1 MRQCFNVSMR
11 QFIKTHKLPLP
22 LCKIL
27 FQVHVMQLKVSILF
41 FFFVMWLSPNAQIN
55 GKQSGKVVSYNTPSN
70 QNGNRSTEYFVS
82 VSGDNSNPGTYQ
94 LPWKDINYACN
105 NATAGSTVNVMQGTY
120 FEQVS
125 VGVDSITIQNYQ
137 NQNVIIDGTGV
148 STGAMVE
155 ISNKQGVTFD
165 GFELQ
170 NNIHNDAQGILIT
183 GKSSNTTIK
192 NCKIHDIHFSANPN
206 DPINENTNSQPLIV
220 FGDSTTPL
228 SHLNI
233 INNEIYN
240 CRLGFSEALAVNG
253 NVDTFNIIGNSVHDV
268 TNIGIVMIGHEQTC
282 SDPAKDQARNGVCK
296 ENITYKCSSPYAAN
310 GGIYIDGAR
319 DIVIER
325 NSCYQ
330 NIWGIE
336 VGCEHTGKT
345 ASGITV
351 KNNAIYRNAKSG
363 IALGGYDYPSGSGK
377 IVNCI
382 FYNNTL
388 YDNDTLNDYE
398 AEINITYAENC
409 SVTNNI
415 VYGTNIDNLLIIQYS
430 SVAPV
435 NVVLD
440 SNLYYDLVGAV
451 NVEFEWQNTS
461 YTGFSSWQAAGHDSH
476 TIFNNPDFADVS
488 AFPPDLHLSAT
499 SPAIDAASDCGL
511 IMDRDSVPRP
521 LLNANDMG
529 AYEYGIY
536 WKGTLSNDWSNS
548 GNWSNNTVP
557 DSTDKVTIPSPGF
570 YNHAPQISS
579 NVQVSKIY
587 IKDSS
592 NLEVNS
598 GAVLTV
604 GE

>member
-1 MRQCFNVSMR
+1 
-11 QFIKTHKLPLP
+11 
-22 LCKIL
+22 
-27 FQVHVMQLKVSILF
+27 MQLKVSILF
-41 FFFVMWLSPNAQIN
+41 VFFILWWLTAAAQIN
-55 GKQSGKVVSYNTPSN
+55 EKQSAMVVSKNEASN
-70 QNGNRSTEYFVS
+70 QNGNRSTEYIVS

-94 LPWKDINYACN
+94 LPWRDINYACN

-120 FEQVS
+120 FEQIF
-125 VGVDSITIQNYQ
+125 VGVDSITVQSYQ
-137 NQNVIIDGTGV
+137 NQNVVIDGSGI
-148 STGAMVE
+148 SNGAIVE

-165 GFELQ
+165 GFEIQ
-170 NNIHNDAQGILIT
+170 NNIHNDAQGILIN
-183 GKSSNTTIK
+183 GKSSYTTIK

-282 SDPAKDQARNGVCK
+282 SDPAKDQARNGICK
-296 ENITYKCSSPYAAN
+296 ENITYKCNSPYAAN
-310 GGIYIDGAR
+310 GGIYIDGAK

-325 NSCYQ
+325 NICYQ

-336 VGCEHTGKT
+336 VGCEHVGKT

-351 KNNAIYRNAKSG
+351 KNNVIFRNAKSG

-377 IVNCI
+377 IVNCV

-388 YDNDTLNDYE
+388 YDNDTLSDYE

-409 SVTNNI
+409 SLINNI
-415 VYGTNIDNLLIIQYS
+415 VYGTNSDNLLIIQYS

-435 NVVLD
+435 NVILD
-440 SNLYYDLVGAV
+440 SNLYYDLVGAA

-461 YTGFSSWQAAGHDSH
+461 YTGFSSWQATGHDSH
-476 TIFNNPDFADVS
+476 TVFDNPVFADVV
-488 AFPPDLHLSAT
+488 AFPPDLHLLAT
-499 SPAIDAASDCGL
+499 SPAIDAALDNGL

-521 LLNANDMG
+521 LLNANDVG

-536 WKGTLSNDWSNS
+536 WRGILSNDWNTV
-548 GNWSNNTVP
+548 GNWSNDAVP
-557 DSTDKVTIPSPGF
+557 VSTDKVTIPSPGF

-579 NVQVSKIY
+579 NVQVGKIY

-592 NLEVNS
+592 NLEVIS
-598 GAVLTV
+598 GAMLTV
-604 GE
+604 GD

>member
-1 MRQCFNVSMR
+1 
-11 QFIKTHKLPLP
+11 
-22 LCKIL
+22 LCIIH
-27 FQVHVMQLKVSILF
+27 FQVHPMQLNGSILF
-41 FFFVMWLSPNAQIN
+41 FCFFAWITAFHQVGDKQPVMVISDNKAP
-55 GKQSGKVVSYNTPSN
+55 N
-70 QNGNRSTEYFVS
+70 QNGSRSNEYYVS
-82 VSGDNSNPGTYQ
+82 VSGDNSNPGTFQ

-105 NATAGSTVNVMQGTY
+105 NATSGSIVNVMQGTY
-120 FEQVS
+120 FEQIF
-125 VGVDSITIQNYQ
+125 VGIDSITVHNYQ
-137 NQNVIIDGTGV
+137 NQNVIIDGTGI
-148 STGAMVE
+148 STGAIVE
-155 ISNKQGVTFD
+155 ISNKQKITFD
-165 GFELQ
+165 GFELK

-183 GKSSNTTIK
+183 GKSSYTTIK
-192 NCKIHDIHFSANPN
+192 NCKIHDIHFSSNPN
-206 DPINENTNSQPLIV
+206 DPVNENTNSQPLIV

-228 SHLNI
+228 SHLTI
-233 INNEIYN
+233 TNNEIFN

-253 NVDTFNIIGNSVHDV
+253 NVDTFNIAANSVHDV

-282 SDPAKDQARNGVCK
+282 TDPALDQARNGICK
-296 ENITYKCSSPYAAN
+296 DNLTFKCNSPYAAN

-351 KNNAIYRNAKSG
+351 KNNVIYRNAKSG

-377 IVNCI
+377 ILNCL

-388 YDNDTLNDYE
+388 FDNDTLNDYE

-409 SVTNNI
+409 SLTNNI
-415 VYGTNIDNLLIIQYS
+415 VYGTNSDNLLIIQYS
-430 SVAPV
+430 SVPPV

-440 SNLYYDLVGAV
+440 SNLYYDLVGGA

-461 YTGFSSWQAAGHDSH
+461 FTGFSSWQAAGHDSH
-476 TIFNNPDFADVS
+476 TVFDNPVFTNIA

-499 SPAIDAASDCGL
+499 SPAIDAASGNRL

-521 LLNANDMG
+521 LLNANDIG
-529 AYEYGIY
+529 AYEYGKY
-536 WKGTLSNDWSNS
+536 WKGTLTGDWNTA
-548 GNWSNNTVP
+548 GNWSDSILPVNT
-557 DSTDKVTIPSPGF
+557 DEVTIPSPAF
-570 YNHAPQISS
+570 YTHTLQINSS
-579 NVQVSKIY
+579 VQVSKIY
-587 IKDSS
+587 AKDSS
-592 NLEVNS
+592 SLEVKP

-604 GE
+604 GN